1 MSHTGVAIGKG
12 FPHSHGLASSA
23 ARNSSQ
29 NTFFTIRSVASDFAR
44 LNSRP
49 SSHINGAV
57 TKLQKDDT
65 LTAETRDAVASPKQ
79 DTLKPESKEIPLDV
93 LGKGRLVEN
102 KLVYRQIFV
111 IRSYE
116 VGFDKSAPIETMTNL
131 FQV

>member
-1 MSHTGVAIGKG
+1 MKNNT
-12 FPHSHGLASSA
+12 
-23 ARNSSQ
+23 SQ
-29 NTFFTIRSVASDFAR
+29 NTCFTIRSVASDFAR

-49 SSHINGAV
+49 NNHINGSV
-57 TKLQKDDT
+57 TKLHKDDT
-65 LTAETRDAVASPKQ
+65 LVTESREGILNPKQ
-79 DTLKPESKEIPLDV
+79 DALKLESKEIPLDV